1 MKAYHSA
8 YPRKD
13 NSMPYHNL
21 RQSFRL
27 LQFFTIVC
35 SVLLILISSSHSYAT
50 GRSFFGL
57 AGTGYINKP
66 VISIREQKFSKIIQ
80 QKTDFSCGAAALATL
95 LNYLYHQKV
104 SEKDILV
111 SMFKL
116 GNEELIRQKGFS
128 LLDIKNY
135 VKSIGMRGRGYQV
148 TLNKL
153 YDIRI
158 PTIALLDIDGYRHF
172 VVIRRIEEDRVFI
185 ADPALGNR
193 IMELEDFDN
202 AWNGIVFAVLG
213 KGLDKNSA
221 LLYPPEPLTA
231 RKLLTVSAPLTN
243 SELLDFGF
251 SHAELF

>member
-1 MKAYHSA
+1 
-8 YPRKD
+8 
-13 NSMPYHNL
+13 MPYHSL

-27 LQFFTIVC
+27 LQFFTIFC
-35 SVLLILISSSHSYAT
+35 SALLVLISSSNTHAS

-66 VISIREQKFSKIIQ
+66 VISIREQKFSNIIQ

-95 LNYLYHQKV
+95 LNYLYHRKV

-116 GNEELIRQKGFS
+116 GNEELIRKKGFS

-172 VVIRRIEEDRVFI
+172 VVIRRIEGDRVFI

-193 IMELEDFDN
+193 IMELDDFDN
-202 AWNGIVFAVLG
+202 AWNGIVFAVIG

-221 LLYPPEPLTA
+221 LLYPQEPLTA
-231 RKLLTVSAPLTN
+231 RQLLTVSAPLTN